1 MHDAPLDMRMDPEAK
16 FSAYDVVN
24 TYSEKELDRIFHDYG
39 EERWGRRIA
48 QFIVKERMKKP
59 IERTGEL
66 VDIICKAVP
75 KAVRQAANGHPA
87 KRIFQAIRIEVND
100 ELGILEKAFRTA
112 VHHLKPG
119 GRIAIITFHSL
130 EDRIAKQTLKEMA
143 RGCICPPELPVCVCH
158 HKPEIRLLG
167 KPKQATA
174 DELAHNSRS
183 KSAKLRIA
191 EKLATD
197 NNQEETRKG
206 ER

>member
-1 MHDAPLDMRMDPEAK
+1 
-16 FSAYDVVN
+16 
-24 TYSEKELDRIFHDYG
+24 
-39 EERWGRRIA
+39 
-48 QFIVKERMKKP
+48 
-59 IERTGEL
+59 
-66 VDIICKAVP
+66 
-75 KAVRQAANGHPA
+75 
-87 KRIFQAIRIEVND
+87 
-100 ELGILEKAFRTA
+100 
-112 VHHLKPG
+112 
-119 GRIAIITFHSL
+119 
-130 EDRIAKQTLKEMA
+130 MA

-158 HKPEIRLLG
+158 HTPEIRLLG